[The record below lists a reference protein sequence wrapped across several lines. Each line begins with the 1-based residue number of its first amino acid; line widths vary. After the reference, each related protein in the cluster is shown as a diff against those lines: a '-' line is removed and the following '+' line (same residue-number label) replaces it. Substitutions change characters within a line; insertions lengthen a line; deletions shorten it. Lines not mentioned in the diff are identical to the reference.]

1 MSPLRQYARVSSQF
15 LRAASITA
23 LGAACLAA
31 PLSATAQPMKAAYH
45 HTSMASGDVRRETID
60 QRINKLHRELKITPQ
75 QEADWTSVAQVMR
88 ANDTAMRQLIV
99 ERSAQPP
106 GSVSAVDDLKTYER
120 FNRAHVEGL
129 KNLISSF
136 ETLYN
141 TMPAEQKSVADHVFQ
156 HVGHQGHRSN
166 S

>member
-1 MSPLRQYARVSSQF
+1 MSLLSQFPRISSQF
-15 LRAASITA
+15 GRAASVAA
-23 LGAACLAA
+23 LGAACLTA
-31 PLSATAQPMKAAYH
+31 PLSATAQPMKTAYN
-45 HTSMASGDVRRETID
+45 HTAMASGDMRRETID
-60 QRINKLHRELKITPQ
+60 QRISNLHRELKITPE
-75 QEADWTSVAQVMR
+75 QETDWNSVAQVMR
-88 ANDTAMRQLIV
+88 ANDDAMHHLIA

-120 FNRAHVEGL
+120 FNRTHVEGL

-136 ETLYN
+136 EILYN
-141 TMPAEQKSVADHVFQ
+141 TMPPEQKSVADHVFQ